1 MHVCAVWAW
10 GKNLTSWGE
19 LWLRSASPSPPGEA
33 LLCSSSY
40 ILVGTESRNAEKRHH
55 LSWCLEKQC
64 GEWNEDEVVPIP
76 LLTSHGAL
84 EPSFLICA
92 EVVIM
97 RA

>member
-1 MHVCAVWAW
+1 M
-10 GKNLTSWGE
+10 GLGE
-19 LWLRSASPSPPGEA
+19 EPDIMGRALAEECLPQPTWEA

-40 ILVGTESRNAEKRHH
+40 ILVGTESRNAEKRHP

-64 GEWNEDEVVPIP
+64 REWNEDEVVPTP